1 MQIVSG
7 PPQRLQIHHEAL
19 PAERIEYEMANFL
32 NFINKSSD
40 NPYIKS
46 AIAHLWFAIIH
57 PYDNGNGRLARALAH
72 FCLSDSGIK
81 IYSISSVIYENKKV
95 IMKF

>member
-7 PPQRLQIHHEAL
+7 PPQRLQIHYEAL
-19 PAERIEYEMANFL
+19 PAERIEYEMVNFL

-46 AIAHLWFAIIH
+46 AIAHLWFAIV
-57 PYDNGNGRLARALAH
+57 RLMMTAMDAGRALAH
-72 FCLSDSGIK
+72 FYLSDSGIK

-95 IMKF
+95 IIKF

>member
-1 MQIVSG
+1 MQIVSS

-46 AIAHLWFAIIH
+46 AIAHLWFAIVHLMMTAMDAWQGLWRIFVCLIA
-57 PYDNGNGRLARALAH
+57 GSRFTLSQAL
-72 FCLSDSGIK
+72 FTKIK
-81 IYSISSVIYENKKV
+81 KLL
-95 IMKF
+95 